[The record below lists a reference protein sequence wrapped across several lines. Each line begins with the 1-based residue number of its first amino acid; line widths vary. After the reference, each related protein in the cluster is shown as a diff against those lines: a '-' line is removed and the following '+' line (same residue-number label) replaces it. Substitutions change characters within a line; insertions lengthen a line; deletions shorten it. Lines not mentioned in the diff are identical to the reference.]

1 MKFECKSPRCRDL
14 DLNEK
19 DVVCWRC
26 GSVPVKV
33 RTYEDIQ
40 EVTIKALEAMDNA
53 YKGQSNPLWP
63 FSTSQANRG
72 QSNTG
77 ATPNPLPEFKPNS
90 SLPVYDKVDNYTLH
104 WEGWRPA
111 IFSGDYA
118 IGSWKAVRKDG
129 AIAVVQNT
137 IVTLEEA
144 AQSTTMPCCH
154 FRN

>member
-26 GSVPVKV
+26 GLVPVKV

-53 YKGQSNPLWP
+53 YRGQSNPLWP
-63 FSTSQANRG
+63 FSVSQANRG

-77 ATPNPLPEFKPNS
+77 VAPNPLPEFEPYF
-90 SLPVYDKVDNYTLH
+90 SLPVYAKQVGDWKLDWLGYYLGDPNEGTWMATRLDGAVTAYQGTIKDKVSKTDAYNRLVGLLTR
-104 WEGWRPA
+104 E
-111 IFSGDYA
+111 
-118 IGSWKAVRKDG
+118 
-129 AIAVVQNT
+129 
-137 IVTLEEA
+137 
-144 AQSTTMPCCH
+144 
-154 FRN
+154 